1 MVGPQV
7 VIVGAG
13 VVGAAL
19 ADELSARG
27 WNDITLV
34 DQGPLPEPGGSS
46 SHAPGLVFQTNG
58 SKTMAELARYTV
70 EKLCSLDVGGE
81 PCFLQVGGLEVAT
94 SPARVAELH
103 RRAGWARAWS
113 IEANVVDT
121 DECLRLAPMLDRD
134 RVLAGLHVPTDGLA
148 KAVRAVQ
155 AQVERAA
162 SRGVRV
168 LERTEVQDIR
178 TEDGRVTAVVTSAG
192 ELPADIVVCCA
203 GIWGPKVAGM
213 VGMTLPLVP
222 LAHQLAWTGQVPAL
236 AGQGGADGP
245 EAVRPI
251 LRHQDADLYYR
262 ERFDTIGIG
271 YYGHRPM
278 PVGVA
283 DILGVDEA
291 DVMPSVQPFTEEDFA
306 EAWRETN
313 SLLPSTSAAKIE
325 EGINGLFSFTTD
337 DMPLL
342 GESPEVKGFWVA
354 EAVWVTHSAG
364 VGRAMAEWLV
374 DGHCSSFD
382 LHACDVNRFEQ
393 HHLAPDYVVARGCQN
408 FVEVYDIKHPLQPME
423 APRPLRT
430 SPFYRRQQELG
441 AFFLEAN
448 GWERPHWYEANAAL
462 LEGREIE
469 VPNNSPDDWAA
480 RYWSPI
486 VGAEAQYTREA
497 VAIYDMSALKHL
509 EVSGTGAAAFLNR
522 MCTGSVDKSVGS
534 VTYTLLL
541 DVDGGIRSDV
551 TVARLARDL
560 FQVGAN
566 GNLDVDWFRRH
577 APADVAVHDVTPG
590 TCCIGLWGP
599 RARDVLQPLTGDD
612 FSATGLKYFRGR
624 RTYLNNV
631 PVTALRLSYVG
642 ELGWELYTTADQG
655 LKLWDTLWAAGAEHG
670 LIAAGRGAFNS
681 LRLEKGYRSFGTDMT
696 YEHDPWEAGVGFAV
710 KADKPEFLGRD
721 AALAR
726 RDRPTRR
733 LSCLTLNQPGATVLG
748 SEPVYSGSGSG
759 NAAVGYVTSAA
770 YGYTIGA
777 GIAYAWL
784 PAELAVPGT
793 EVRIGYFDTLLTA
806 TVTEEPLFDPK
817 MTRLRG

>member
-7 VIVGAG
+7 VIIGAG

-19 ADELSARG
+19 ADELSAKG
-27 WNDITLV
+27 WDDITLV

-46 SHAPGLVFQTNG
+46 SHAPGLVFQTNS
-58 SKTMAELARYTV
+58 SKTMTELATYTV
-70 EKLCSLDVGGE
+70 EKLCSLDVAGE

-94 SPARVAELH
+94 SEARLAELH
-103 RRAGWARAWS
+103 RRAGWARAWGVAA
-113 IEANVVDT
+113 EVVEPDR
-121 DECLRLAPMLDRD
+121 CLELAPMLDRD
-134 RVLAGLHVPTDGLA
+134 RVLGGLHVPTDGLA

-162 SRGVRV
+162 ARGVRV
-168 LERTEVQDIR
+168 LERTEVLDVR
-178 TEDGRVTAVVTSAG
+178 TDGDRVTSVLTSAG
-192 ELPADIVVCCA
+192 ELPAEIVVCCA
-203 GIWGPKVAGM
+203 GIWGQKVAGM
-213 VGMTLPLVP
+213 VGMTLPLTP
-222 LAHQLAWTGQVPAL
+222 LAHQLAWTGQVPGL
-236 AGQGGADGP
+236 AGQLE

-251 LRHQDADLYYR
+251 LRHQDAGLYYR
-262 ERFDTIGIG
+262 ERFDTLGIG

-283 DILGVDEA
+283 EILSVDDA
-291 DVMPSVQPFTEEDFA
+291 RKLTGMPSVQPFTDEDFA

-313 SLLPSTSAAKIE
+313 ELLPSTTGAKIE

-342 GESPEVKGFWVA
+342 GESARVKGFWVA

-393 HHLAPDYVVARGCQN
+393 HQLAPDYVVDRGCQN
-408 FVEVYDIKHPLQPME
+408 FVEIYDIKHPLQPME
-423 APRPLRT
+423 EPRPLRT
-430 SPFYRRQQELG
+430 SPFYQRQRELG

-448 GWERPHWYEANAAL
+448 GWERPHWYEANAGL
-462 LEGREIE
+462 VEGRDIP
-469 VPNNSPDDWAA
+469 VPNNHPDDWAA

-509 EVSGTGAAAFLNR
+509 EVAGPGAAAFLNR
-522 MCTGSVDKSVGS
+522 MCTGSVDKSVGA

-551 TVARLARDL
+551 TVARLERDL

-566 GNLDVDWFRRH
+566 GNLDLDWLTRRL
-577 APADVAVHDVTPG
+577 PADGSVSVRDVTPG

-599 RARDVLQPLTGDD
+599 RARDVLQPLTSDD
-612 FSATGLKYFRGR
+612 FSAGGLKYFRGR
-624 RTYLNNV
+624 RTYLGNV
-631 PVTALRLSYVG
+631 GVTALRLSYVG

-696 YEHDPWEAGVGFAV
+696 FEHDPWEAGVGFAV

-721 AALAR
+721 AALR
-726 RDRPTRR
+726 RREQPTRR
-733 LSCLTLNQPGATVLG
+733 LSCLTLARPGATVVG
-748 SEPVYSGSGSG
+748 SEPVYAGSGD
-759 NAAVGYVTSAA
+759 AAVGYVTSAA

-784 PAELAVPGT
+784 PAELSTPGT
-793 EVRIGYFDTLLTA
+793 QVQIGYFDSRLTA
-806 TVTEEPLFDPK
+806 TVAEEPLFDPK